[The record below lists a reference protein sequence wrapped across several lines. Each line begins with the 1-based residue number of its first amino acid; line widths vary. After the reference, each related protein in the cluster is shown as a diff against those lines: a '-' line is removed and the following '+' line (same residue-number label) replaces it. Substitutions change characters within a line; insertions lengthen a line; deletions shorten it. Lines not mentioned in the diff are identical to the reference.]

1 MTETDATDLTWN
13 LRRRALVASESLLRI
28 VHKAVELYDGDLED
42 FVIFLA
48 VLCANVGAV
57 LRDADFAASPPKGR
71 VPARYYRGV
80 SRRAIAASTGLPRE
94 TVRRRIASFIERG
107 VLIQQGA
114 YVRVPQGLLEK
125 SNHRQFA
132 QAIVQEF
139 TRASVQI
146 ARFPD

>member
-1 MTETDATDLTWN
+1 MTETDATELTWN

-48 VLCANVGAV
+48 VLCASVGAV
-57 LRDADFAASPPKGR
+57 VRDADLAASPPKGR
-71 VPARYYRGV
+71 VPVRYYRGV

-107 VLIQQGA
+107 VLIEQGA
-114 YVRVPQGLLEK
+114 YVRVPQGLLEQ
-125 SNHRQFA
+125 SDHRQFA

-139 TRASVQI
+139 TRASAQI